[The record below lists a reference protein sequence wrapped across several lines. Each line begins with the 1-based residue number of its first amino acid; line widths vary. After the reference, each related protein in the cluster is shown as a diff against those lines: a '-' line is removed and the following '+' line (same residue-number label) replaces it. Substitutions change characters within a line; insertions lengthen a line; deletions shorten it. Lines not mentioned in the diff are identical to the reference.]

1 MAGTLRETRS
11 VLAGVIF
18 DLDGVVVDSHPAH
31 IRAWKTLFASLGRE
45 VSDHDLSFVMDGHK
59 RDTILRRFL
68 GELGADELKEYG
80 ERKGA
85 LYREAATE
93 LKTIA
98 GLGGFMDAL
107 DAAGLPL
114 AVASS
119 AGRGRVEHTLNALG
133 IAKRF
138 RAVLTG
144 DDVAA
149 SKPDPAVFQ
158 LAAREMSVKAE
169 SVLVCEDAVAGVEGA
184 KRAAMKCLAIAAN
197 GRGAL
202 LKQAG
207 ADCVVGD
214 FTQVSLEELRGLFGK
229 RK

>member
-1 MAGTLRETRS
+1 MRKTR
-11 VLAGVIF
+11 VELAGVIF
-18 DLDGVVVDSHPAH
+18 DLDGVVVDSHPVH
-31 IRAWKTLFASLGRE
+31 VMAWKTLFASLGKK
-45 VSDHDLSFVMDGHK
+45 VSDGDLSFVLDGHK
-59 RDTILRRFL
+59 RDTILRHFL

-80 ERKGA
+80 ERKA
-85 LYREAATE
+85 TLYRETATE

-98 GLGGFMDAL
+98 GLGGFMDAVE
-107 DAAGLPL
+107 AAGLPM

-119 AGRGRVEHTLNALG
+119 AGRARVEHTLNALG

-138 RAVLTG
+138 RTVVTG

-158 LAAREMSVKAE
+158 LAARELGVKAE

-197 GRGAL
+197 GRGPL

-207 ADCVVGD
+207 ADCVVTD
-214 FTQVSLEELRGLFGK
+214 FTQVSLDELRGLFGNQ
-229 RK
+229 

>member
-1 MAGTLRETRS
+1 M
-11 VLAGVIF
+11 LAGVIF

-31 IRAWKTLFASLGRE
+31 IRAWSTLFASLGKK
-45 VSDHDLSFVMDGHK
+45 VSDRDLSFVMEGHK
-59 RDTILRRFL
+59 RDTILRHFL
-68 GELGADELKEYG
+68 GELTADELQAYG
-80 ERKGA
+80 ERKAA
-85 LYREAATE
+85 LYRESATE
-93 LKTIA
+93 LKTIP
-98 GLGGFMDAL
+98 GLRGFMDKL
-107 DAAGLPL
+107 EEAGLPL

-119 AGRGRVEHTLNALG
+119 AGRGRVEHTLKNLG
-133 IAKRF
+133 LTKRF

-158 LAAREMSVKAE
+158 LAARELGVKAE

-184 KRAAMKCLAIAAN
+184 KRAAMKCLAIAVN

-207 ADCVVGD
+207 ADCVVAD
-214 FTQVSLEELRGLFGK
+214 FTQVSLEELRGLFGA